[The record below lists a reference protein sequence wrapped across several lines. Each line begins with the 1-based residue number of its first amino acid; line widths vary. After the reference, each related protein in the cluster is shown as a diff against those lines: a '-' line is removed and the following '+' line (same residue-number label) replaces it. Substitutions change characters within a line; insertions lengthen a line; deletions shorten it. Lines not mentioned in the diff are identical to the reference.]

1 MNRRVAEKMNVAVLG
16 GSSHGAVIAD
26 AIERS
31 ASLRLLGF
39 LDGKRGLGEKVS
51 RYKILGSIEDVPA
64 LMRRQKL
71 AGLVIGIGDNWTRA
85 REVKAI
91 RAVAPQIQFPNVFHP
106 SAVVAGQVAWGE
118 GNVVLA
124 GCVVNCGSTIGDFC
138 ILNTSCSID
147 HDCRLG
153 DYVSLA
159 PQACAGGNVEIGD
172 YAAICL
178 GARIIHRIRIGAH
191 TVVGA
196 GSTVLKHVPSRVTAY
211 GTPARIIRPRQIGD
225 VYLATSDEECD
236 AVSDWNERFSED
248 QKASGGREP

>member
-1 MNRRVAEKMNVAVLG
+1 MSRHVAEKMNVAVLG

-39 LDGKRGLGEKVS
+39 LDGKRELGEKVC
-51 RYKILGSIEDVPA
+51 RYKILGNVEDVPA
-64 LMRRQKL
+64 LMHRQKL
-71 AGLVIGIGDNWTRA
+71 AGLVIGIGDNWIRA

-106 SAVVAGQVAWGE
+106 SAVLADGVAWGE
-118 GNVVLA
+118 GNVALA
-124 GCVVNCGSTIGDFC
+124 GCIVNCGSTIGDFC
-138 ILNTSCSID
+138 ILNTSCSVD

-159 PQACAGGNVEIGD
+159 PQACVGGNVEIGD
-172 YAAICL
+172 YSAICL

-191 TVVGA
+191 TVIGA
-196 GSTVLKHVPSRVTAY
+196 SSTVLKHVPSGVTAY
-211 GTPARIIRPRQIGD
+211 GTPARIIRSREVGD
-225 VYLATSDEECD
+225 VYLATADEECEG
-236 AVSDWNERFSED
+236 ASDWNKRLAEN
-248 QKASGGREP
+248 QQISGGIEP